1 MRAFITVVIIIINTL
16 VIGSIVALAGIF
28 DRGGRV
34 YDIGSRLWAWAIR
47 ICAGIKV
54 KIKGLEHLD
63 KNKSYIFMSNHQS
76 HLDAV
81 AWATSLPFRIRFFAK
96 KELTY
101 VPIFGQAIYMSRHI
115 IIDRKNIE
123 SAKKS
128 IEKAKE
134 LIRKYKLSVLV
145 FPEGTRSMTGKMG
158 EFKKGGFVLALET
171 GIPIVPIAVR
181 GSFELLPPHSL
192 KIKPGLIHLNVGE
205 PISMSGYTLDIKD
218 VLIEKVRNAIETLG
232 SQF

>member
-1 MRAFITVVIIIINTL
+1 MRAYITVVIIIINTL

-81 AWATSLPFRIRFFAK
+81 AWATNLPFRIRFFAK

-123 SAKKS
+123 SAMKS
-128 IEKAKE
+128 IEKARDMIK
-134 LIRKYKLSVLV
+134 RYGLSVLV
-145 FPEGTRSMTGKMG
+145 FPEGTRSITGGLG

-171 GIPIVPIAVR
+171 GIPIVPMAVQ
-181 GSFELLPPHSL
+181 GSFELLPPHTM
-192 KIKPGLIHLNVGE
+192 KIRPGQIRLNVGK
-205 PISMSGYTLDIKD
+205 PISMSDYTFDTKQS
-218 VLIEKVRNAIETLG
+218 LIDRVRNEIQRLA
-232 SQF
+232 SKA

>member
-1 MRAFITVVIIIINTL
+1 MRTYLTLVVIIIDTI

-28 DRGGRV
+28 DREGRV
-34 YDIGSRLWAWAIR
+34 YDVGARLWARAVR
-47 ICAGIKV
+47 VCAGIKV
-54 KIKGLEHLD
+54 DIKGLEHLD
-63 KNKSYIFMSNHQS
+63 KSKSYIFMSNHQS

-81 AWATSLPFRIRFFAK
+81 AWTPNLPFRIRFFAK

-145 FPEGTRSMTGKMG
+145 FPEGTRSTTGKLG

-171 GIPIVPIAVR
+171 GIPIVPIAVQ

-205 PISMSGYTLDIKD
+205 PISMSGFTMDTKEA
-218 VLIEKVRNAIETLG
+218 LIEKVRNAIETLG
-232 SQF
+232 SYF

>member
-1 MRAFITVVIIIINTL
+1 
-16 VIGSIVALAGIF
+16 
-28 DRGGRV
+28 
-34 YDIGSRLWAWAIR
+34 
-47 ICAGIKV
+47 
-54 KIKGLEHLD
+54 
-63 KNKSYIFMSNHQS
+63 
-76 HLDAV
+76 
-81 AWATSLPFRIRFFAK
+81 
-96 KELTY
+96 
-101 VPIFGQAIYMSRHI
+101 MSRHI

-145 FPEGTRSMTGKMG
+145 FPEGTRSTTGKLG

-171 GIPIVPIAVR
+171 GIPIVPMAVQ

-205 PISMSGYTLDIKD
+205 PISMSGFTMDTKEA
-218 VLIEKVRNAIETLG
+218 LIEKVRNAIETLG
-232 SQF
+232 SYF

>member
-1 MRAFITVVIIIINTL
+1 MRTYLTLVVIIIDTI

-34 YDIGSRLWAWAIR
+34 YDVGARLWARAVR
-47 ICAGIKV
+47 VCAGIKV
-54 KIKGLEHLD
+54 DIKGLEHLD
-63 KNKSYIFMSNHQS
+63 KSKSYIFMSNHQS

-81 AWATSLPFRIRFFAK
+81 AWTPNLPFRIRFFAK

-145 FPEGTRSMTGKMG
+145 FPEGTRSTTGKLG

-171 GIPIVPIAVR
+171 GIPIVPMAVQ

-205 PISMSGYTLDIKD
+205 PISMSGFTMDTKEA
-218 VLIEKVRNAIETLG
+218 LIEKVRNAIETLG
-232 SQF
+232 SYF

>member
-1 MRAFITVVIIIINTL
+1 MRTYLTLVVIIIDTI

-34 YDIGSRLWAWAIR
+34 YDVGARLWALAIR
-47 ICAGIKV
+47 FCAGIKV
-54 KIKGLEHLD
+54 EIKGLEHLD
-63 KNKSYIFMSNHQS
+63 KDKSYIFMSNHQS

-81 AWATSLPFRIRFFAK
+81 AWAPNLPFRIRFFAK

-145 FPEGTRSMTGKMG
+145 FPEGTRSTTGKLG

-171 GIPIVPIAVR
+171 GIPIVPMAVQ

-205 PISMSGYTLDIKD
+205 PISMSGFTMDTKEA
-218 VLIEKVRNAIETLG
+218 LIEKVRNAIETLG
-232 SQF
+232 SYF